1 MCYKDVALSFV
12 IDSSSFVGTSG
23 FIKTKEFIKTIVPY
37 YNFEQ
42 SQFSVIDFS
51 DVASISIP
59 FTRSSGKT
67 LIEFL
72 ALINQINYRGG
83 KIVRT
88 SEGLSLALSE
98 LQRISKPAEFV
109 ILVTA
114 SDSNENEK
122 TNTLTMKRRLEQ
134 NGAKVLI
141 VGVGDSIDST
151 HLRQLASDGKI
162 YRPESFDHLIGSVEA
177 LRQDICKRT

>member
-1 MCYKDVALSFV
+1 MCYKDIVLSFV
-12 IDSSSFVGTSG
+12 IDSSSFVGSSG

-42 SQFSVIDFS
+42 SQFSVIDFN
-51 DVASISIP
+51 DVASATIP
-59 FTRSSGKT
+59 FTRSNGRT

-88 SEGLSLALSE
+88 SEGLGVALSE
-98 LQRISKPAEFV
+98 LQRVSKPIEFV

-114 SDSNENEK
+114 SDSNQSEK
-122 TNTLTMKRRLEQ
+122 FNTLAMKKRLEQ
-134 NGAKVLI
+134 NGAKVLV
-141 VGVGDSIDST
+141 VGVGDSIDSL
-151 HLRQLASDGKI
+151 HLTKLSSDGKI
-162 YRPESFDHLIGSVEA
+162 YRPDSFDHLIGSVTA
-177 LRQDICKRT
+177 LREDMCKRA